1 MARYEHLPIHKKA
14 MDLAVYLKRIVR
26 SCSRYHKYTLGSE
39 LRAKSREIVGVVIA
53 ANSRAEKLPLLLEL
67 REKLEGLQ
75 VLLRICKEV
84 RARRTLSSYGCGT
97 PRSLQIFLAR
107 CSFISL

>member
-39 LRAKSREIVGVVIA
+39 LRAKSREIVGVIGAERRA
-53 ANSRAEKLPLLLEL
+53 AFLH
-67 REKLEGLQ
+67 
-75 VLLRICKEV
+75 
-84 RARRTLSSYGCGT
+84 RARPSHTFKLWLRYPEILPDLSRQMFVYI
-97 PRSLQIFLAR
+97 PR
-107 CSFISL
+107 